1 MWWTASGLLNVEFG
15 RSMSP
20 PRGRGAWSGTATAS
34 NVPLRLFEVNMR
46 IHVYAPDHP
55 KTEQFRSI
63 FSESVSSHYTGWSD
77 EYDQHFADRTVCFGL
92 SNHPDD
98 KPRAMCRV
106 ICKKYGPAVGRLPM
120 ETGDASACPASGGRR
135 IVEASGFWFDKGM
148 KDEGIYLIYG
158 VFGWA
163 RMHAV
168 DRGYLI
174 YDPLHK
180 TTEHIYTKQF
190 KFRPLPAERVVYS
203 SFKRRSTGEPV
214 EWRVAAA
221 GSRDFKRA
229 QRSLETEGPTPRQIW
244 VLNELGGWVPRDLPP
259 H

>member
-1 MWWTASGLLNVEFG
+1 
-15 RSMSP
+15 
-20 PRGRGAWSGTATAS
+20 
-34 NVPLRLFEVNMR
+34 MR

-63 FSESVSSHYTGWSD
+63 FSESVSPHYTGWRD
-77 EYDQHFADRTVCFGL
+77 EYDRYFADRTVCFGL
-92 SNHPDD
+92 SNHPNN

-120 ETGDASACPASGGRR
+120 ETGDASACLVREGRR
-135 IVEASGFWFDKGM
+135 TVEGSGFWFD
-148 KDEGIYLIYG
+148 EGREAEGNYLIYG
-158 VFGWA
+158 VLGWA

-168 DRGYLI
+168 DQGYLL
-174 YDPLHK
+174 YDPWHK
-180 TTEHIYTKQF
+180 TIKNIYTDMF
-190 KFRPLPAERVVYS
+190 KFRPLPEERVVFS

-214 EWRVAAA
+214 EWHVAAA

-229 QRSLETEGPTPRQIW
+229 QRSLEAAGPTPRQIW